1 MDSIF
6 GFPIQKLAGMQVSG
20 WIALK
25 HHQILIFLSI
35 SLGGSNRG
43 NSFLE
48 FQKFLKCSQNV
59 IFHHMFLIRFG
70 ISAKLS
76 FQPYITWFCFGNFDF
91 WFSPWTSLFPGKK
104 RLISKNQPKYWFS
117 DHVSYTIHNQRQISD
132 LTVYN
137 MTIFEGKKIS
147 FPLWR
152 HTWNFLEI
160 YLGTK
165 KVHLIKM
172 IPWVH
177 IIDFRREKFG
187 A

>member
-6 GFPIQKLAGMQVSG
+6 GFHIQKLAGMQVSG

-48 FQKFLKCSQNV
+48 FLKFLKCSQNV

-117 DHVSYTIHNQRQISD
+117 DHVSYTIH
-132 LTVYN
+132 
-137 MTIFEGKKIS
+137 TIILFIRFKNS

-187 A
+187 P